1 MSYLVLARKY
11 RPQSFEAVVGQEHVT
26 RTLIN
31 AITAGRVAH
40 AILFTGPRGTGKTT
54 TARIL
59 AKAMN
64 CAGGPIPEPCNDCQS
79 CRDITAGKAAD
90 VFEIDGA
97 SNNSVDQVRELRDN
111 VKYTPAQSLHKIYI
125 IDEVHMLSTAAFNA
139 LLKTLEEPPA
149 HVMFIFA
156 TTEPHKIP
164 ATILSRC
171 QRHDFKRIALASITD
186 HLQRL
191 CELERFDLSR
201 ESLTQIA
208 REAGGSIRD
217 ALSLL
222 DQVAACLTEKTD
234 ETRVLDL
241 LGVIDRRLIFDL
253 VRALLDGNV
262 PTVLEIIDDVH
273 QRGHDL
279 KRLYADLV
287 EHFRHLLVVKLC
299 RQTGRLI
306 DLPAHE
312 IQRLQEQAAAVSA
325 AHLNQLFDL
334 LFKEEPA
341 VRFSAQPK
349 IAVEMACFK
358 LLQAQPTLTID
369 ALIER
374 LDTLRRHIAE
384 TTDGPSPPA
393 PEDNDAAGRSVTT
406 GEPVDRG
413 RPLLE
418 RTHSPANA
426 DPPPATPPAAT
437 PVRDQIWQK
446 VQALI
451 AARHPALAAYL
462 LKCRPRHL
470 EGGRLDIEVADN
482 GFTLAMIQKD
492 KNLDIIRSICRE
504 VCGRPLEIV
513 LKAVADPSAGGP
525 QKKIE
530 DNQLRSEAMSHPLV
544 TEAVKIFDGEV
555 LGVTI
560 TKEDAS

>member
-11 RPQSFEAVVGQEHVT
+11 RPQSFDAVVGQDHVT

-54 TARIL
+54 MARIL

-64 CAGGPIPEPCNDCQS
+64 CRAGPASEPCNDCQS
-79 CRDITAGKAAD
+79 CREITAGKAVD

-111 VKYTPAQSLHKIYI
+111 VKYMPAHSLHKIYI

-201 ESLTQIA
+201 DSLTLIA

-222 DQVAACLTEKTD
+222 DQVAACLAEKTD
-234 ETRVLDL
+234 ETQVLDL

-253 VRALLDGNV
+253 VQALLDGNA
-262 PTVLEIIDDVH
+262 PPVLEILDDVH

-358 LLQAQPTLTID
+358 LLQAQPTLSID

-384 TTDGPSPPA
+384 TPGGTNPR
-393 PEDNDAAGRSVTT
+393 PENDAGRSVTT
-406 GEPVDRG
+406 GGQALQGAPLADRA
-413 RPLLE
+413 PN
-418 RTHSPANA
+418 PANA
-426 DPPPATPPAAT
+426 DPPPDAPPAAA
-437 PVRDQIWQK
+437 PDRDQTWQK

-451 AARHPALAAYL
+451 AARHPALAAFL
-462 LKCRPRHL
+462 LKCRPRRL
-470 EGGRLDIEVADN
+470 EGGCLEIEVADN
-482 GFTLAMIQKD
+482 GFNLAMIRKD
-492 KNLDIIRSICRE
+492 KNLEIIRGICRE
-504 VCGRPLEIV
+504 VCGRPLEIT
-513 LKAVADPSAGGP
+513 LEAVADPSADGL
-525 QKKIE
+525 KKKE
-530 DNQLRSEAMSHPLV
+530 DNQLRNEAMSHPLV

-555 LGVTI
+555 LGVTLI
-560 TKEDAS
+560 KEDES